1 MSRPVR
7 IANCSGFYGDRLAA
21 AREMIDG
28 GPIDV
33 LTGDWLAELTMT
45 ILARSAMKGG
55 AGYARTFVTQ
65 MRDVVA
71 DCKSRG
77 IRVVSNAGG
86 LDPQACAEA
95 IREFAPVEVRIAVV
109 TGDNLSSRIAD
120 LQAEGEKF
128 GNLDTGEDFDAVP
141 WPSLTANAYIGA
153 APVAAALQAGA
164 DIVITGRITDAALV
178 VGPAAWW
185 HGWDIAEDAYL
196 DALAGATVAGH
207 VIECGAQATGG
218 NFPFFTDIPDLTH
231 PGFPIAEVAADGTSV
246 ITKHWETG
254 GLVSVG
260 TVTAQLMYEVG
271 GPAYL
276 TPDVVARFDT
286 VKAELVGANRVR
298 LSGAKGEPA
307 PHRLKVAMTRLGGF
321 RNSFELVL
329 TGLDIEAKADLALR
343 ATAGVTLAQTSSLDP
358 SALAAASSWDVASLT
373 VDLIRRDRPDPDT
386 LGAAQ
391 AMLRITVKDADAT
404 KVGKPITA
412 ALIECGL
419 SSYPGFYAT
428 SPPAPGSP
436 FAVLWPTT
444 VSREHVTVTVTLDG
458 TDLDLPASA
467 LSTFSERQTP
477 ASGSESL
484 GQPASTTDTSATAS
498 SGGTTPELSK
508 RIPLGQLLGARSG
521 DKGGAANIGVWVPDP
536 TEIDA
541 LVLASGE
548 ASAWAPAVDAFHDT
562 EAVWSADTPL
572 PVDPVSVS
580 RADETYQWLRE
591 TLTPDAVAALLANVV
606 AQGVEVYHFPLL
618 RAINIVLPGALGRG
632 VADSTS
638 VDPQAKSLGEYLRAR
653 HVAVPQRLLD
663 ATPAA
668 VSATGSS
675 GVGAPAASPE
685 SRNG

>member
-7 IANCSGFYGDRLAA
+7 IANCSGFYGDRIAA

-55 AGYARTFVTQ
+55 AGYARSFVTQ

-71 DCKSRG
+71 ECKSRG

-86 LDPQACAEA
+86 LDPAACADA
-95 IREFAPVEVRIAVV
+95 IREFAPPDVRIAVV
-109 TGDNLSSRIAD
+109 TGDNLSARIEELRA
-120 LQAEGEKF
+120 AGEPF
-128 GNLDTGEDFDAVP
+128 ANLDTNEEFDAVA
-141 WPSLTANAYIGA
+141 WPALTANAYIGA
-153 APVAAALQAGA
+153 EPVAAALRAGA

-185 HGWDIAEDAYL
+185 HDWDFASADHL

-218 NFPFFTDIPDLTH
+218 NYPFFSDVPELGH
-231 PGFPIAEVAADGTSV
+231 PGFPIAEVAADGSSV
-246 ITKHWETG
+246 ITKHWETD

-271 GPAYL
+271 GPEYL
-276 TPDVVARFDT
+276 TPDVTARFDT
-286 VKAELVGANRVR
+286 ITAQLVGANRVR
-298 LSGAKGEPA
+298 LAGTRGEPA
-307 PHRLKVAMTRLGGF
+307 PSRLKVAMTRLGGF
-321 RNSFELVL
+321 RNTFELVL
-329 TGLDIEAKADLALR
+329 TGLDIEAKADLVLR
-343 ATAGVTLAQTSSLDP
+343 STAGVTLAQATNLDG
-358 SALAAASSWDVASLT
+358 AELAAVSTWDVASLT
-373 VDLIRRDRPDPDT
+373 IDLIRRDREDPDT
-386 LGAAQ
+386 LAAAQ
-391 AMLRITVKDADAT
+391 AMLRITVKDPDAA

-444 VSREHVTVTVTLDG
+444 VSRAHVPVTVTLDG
-458 TDLDLPASA
+458 TVIDLHTTKIPADAEEMAGPDETAQSA
-467 LSTFSERQTP
+467 DISLNDGDDEGNAAISEPFEPTI
-477 ASGSESL
+477 SV
-484 GQPASTTDTSATAS
+484 
-498 SGGTTPELSK
+498 
-508 RIPLGQLLGARSG
+508 PLGQLLGARSG
-521 DKGGAANIGVWVPDP
+521 DKGGSANIGVWVPDP
-536 TEIDA
+536 SELDA
-541 LVLASGE
+541 LVMASGE
-548 ASAWAPAVDAFHDT
+548 ASAWAPSVDAFHDT
-562 EAVWSADTPL
+562 EAVWASDSPL
-572 PVDPVSVS
+572 PTDPAAVI
-580 RADETYQWLRE
+580 RADATYRWLRE
-591 TLTPDAVAALLANVV
+591 TFTPDAVATLLADVV
-606 AQGVEVYHFPLL
+606 ADGVEIHHFPRL

-653 HVAVPQRLLD
+653 HANVPQRLLGPTAVPAQSTAPRHAGATA
-663 ATPAA
+663 ATPE
-668 VSATGSS
+668 S
-675 GVGAPAASPE
+675 GGE
-685 SRNG
+685 

>member
-71 DCKSRG
+71 DCKRRG

-86 LDPQACAEA
+86 LDPVACADA
-95 IREFAPVEVRIAVV
+95 IREFAPADVRIAVV
-109 TGDNLSSRIAD
+109 TGDNLSGRIDQLRA
-120 LQAEGEKF
+120 AGEAF
-128 GNLDTGEDFDAVP
+128 VNLDTEEEFDSVA

-153 APVAAALQAGA
+153 EPVAVALRAGA

-185 HGWDIAEDAYL
+185 HDWAFHSPEHL

-218 NFPFFTDIPDLTH
+218 NYPFFTEVPDLLH

-246 ITKHWETG
+246 ITKHWDTG

-260 TVTAQLMYEVG
+260 TVTAQLMYEVA

-276 TPDVVARFDT
+276 TPDVTARFDT
-286 VKAELVGANRVR
+286 VTAELVGANRVR
-298 LSGAKGEPA
+298 VSGTRGEPA
-307 PHRLKVAMTRLGGF
+307 PPKLKVAMTRLGGF
-321 RNSFELVL
+321 RNTVELVL
-329 TGLDIEAKADLALR
+329 TGLDIEAKADLVLR
-343 ATAGVTLAQTSSLDP
+343 ATAGVTLTQALSL
-358 SALAAASSWDVASLT
+358 SGAELAAASSWDVASLDI
-373 VDLIRRDRPDPDT
+373 DLLRRDRPDPDT
-386 LGAAQ
+386 LAAAQ
-391 AMLRITVKDADAT
+391 AMLRITVKDPDVA

-412 ALIECGL
+412 ALIESGL

-428 SPPAPGSP
+428 SPPASGTP

-444 VSREHVTVTVTLDG
+444 VSRDQVEVQVFLDG
-458 TDLDLPASA
+458 TALELSTPARTAPTEELADLPELPEFVSISSDVADMGGLA
-467 LSTFSERQTP
+467 V
-477 ASGSESL
+477 SES
-484 GQPASTTDTSATAS
+484 STTV
-498 SGGTTPELSK
+498 
-508 RIPLGQLLGARSG
+508 PLGHMLGARSG
-521 DKGGAANIGVWVPDP
+521 DKGGSANIGVWVPDP
-536 TEIDA
+536 SELDA
-541 LVLASGE
+541 LVMASGE
-548 ASAWAPAVDAFHDT
+548 VSAWAPSVDSFHDT
-562 EAVWSADTPL
+562 DTVWSTDSPL
-572 PVDPVSVS
+572 PTDPAVLL
-580 RADETYQWLRE
+580 RADATYRWLQE
-591 TLTPDAVAALLANVV
+591 TLTADVVAELLADVV
-606 AQGVEVYHFPLL
+606 ADGVEIYHFPRL

-653 HVAVPQRLLD
+653 YVSVPQRLLGPTAAPQLPEAQAQAD
-663 ATPAA
+663 DSAATLEA
-668 VSATGSS
+668 GSD
-675 GVGAPAASPE
+675 
-685 SRNG
+685 